1 MPIDEKGLRILVT
14 GGAGFIGS
22 HFCERLLERGHKVV
36 CIDNF
41 DSFYDPELKRKN
53 IANCLSHPHYQLMKG
68 DILDRAFLEHIF
80 ASCPFDAVVHL
91 AARAGVR
98 PSIQSP
104 SFYQKVN
111 IEGSLNLLELAARHK
126 IPKFIFASS
135 SSVYG
140 KNNHLPFSESDP
152 VDQPI
157 SPYAATK
164 KAGELLAYTY
174 HVLYGISVHCLRFF
188 TVYGPRQRP
197 DMAIHQFTHRIFI
210 GQEIPLYGDGSAR
223 RDFTY
228 ISDILDGMERSLLHC
243 NGYAIY
249 NLGESRTIDLLSLI
263 SLIERALN
271 KKAKIAWMSEQ
282 PGDVPV
288 TYADISKAQKELG
301 YSPKV
306 PIEEGIVKFVEW
318 YLKTFGGRRYAS

>member
-1 MPIDEKGLRILVT
+1 MPIDGTRLRILVT

-22 HFCERLLERGHKVV
+22 HFCERLLERGHDVV

-41 DSFYDPELKRKN
+41 DPFYDPKLKRKN
-53 IANCLSHPHYQLMKG
+53 IANALSHPHYQLMEG
-68 DILDRAFLEHIF
+68 DILDRAFLEKVF
-80 ASCPFDAVVHL
+80 DTGPFNAIVHL

-98 PSIQSP
+98 PSIQNP
-104 SFYQKVN
+104 SVYQKVN
-111 IEGSLNLLELAARHK
+111 IEGTLHLLELAVRSK
-126 IPKFIFASS
+126 TPKFVFASS

-140 KNNHLPFSESDP
+140 KNNRLPFSEADP
-152 VDQPI
+152 ADHPV

-164 KAGELLAYTY
+164 RAGELLSYTY

-197 DMAIHQFTHRIFI
+197 DMAIHQFIHRIAT
-210 GQEIPLYGDGSAR
+210 GKEIPLYGDGSAR

-228 ISDILDGMERSLLHC
+228 ISDILDGMEKSLFHC

-249 NLGESRTIDLLSLI
+249 NLGESRTIDLLSLV
-263 SLIERALN
+263 SLIENALN
-271 KKAKIAWMSEQ
+271 KKAKIAWMPEQ

-301 YSPKV
+301 YAPKV
-306 PIEEGIVKFVEW
+306 SIEEGIVKLVEW
-318 YLKTFGGRRYAS
+318 YLRTFGGC